1 MKLLEQLALAGQA
14 LRLTLRES
22 RAGWLWTPWL
32 VLGVLQCAVLLA
44 LLGFA
49 HPLLAWAVAPFVR
62 AIGGEAALH
71 YPEFYRDLPFVY
83 SRADLLMGSL
93 AGAVATGWSTR
104 LFAARWRRET
114 LPAGGAWA
122 EIAPRALT
130 LVLAQLPFQLLVLL
144 FTGLLERVLG
154 GQGGLAQRL
163 GYFVTLG
170 GVAGLQALFLYLP
183 ALVVLE
189 RRGLWGAFAGLPR
202 AWTRGFWA
210 ALLLSL
216 AALLPLLPLA
226 GLGQGSDLLV
236 ERGTPELVG
245 WVTAMQLLVSLAAS
259 FLLAGSSTLV
269 YLGAVADQP
278 GEEG

>member
-1 MKLLEQLALAGQA
+1 MKVLEQLALAGQA
-14 LRLTLRES
+14 LRLTLREL
-22 RAGWLWTPWL
+22 RARRLWVPWL
-32 VLGVLQCAVLLA
+32 ALGLLQCAVLLA
-44 LLGFA
+44 LVGFA

-62 AIGGEAALH
+62 AIGGEPALH
-71 YPEFYRDLPFVY
+71 YPDFYRALPLLYAREDLVV
-83 SRADLLMGSL
+83 GSL

-122 EIAPRALT
+122 ESAPWALT
-130 LVLAQLPFQLLVLL
+130 FVLAQLPFQLLVLL
-144 FTGLLERVLG
+144 FTGLLDRLLA

-163 GYFVTLG
+163 GSLVTLG

-189 RRGLWGAFAGLPR
+189 RRGLWSAFAGLPR
-202 AWTRGFWA
+202 AWARGFWA
-210 ALLLSL
+210 ALLLAL
-216 AALLPLLPLA
+216 VALLPLLPLA
-226 GLGQGSDLLV
+226 GLGSSLLV
-236 ERGTPELVG
+236 DRGTPELVG
-245 WVTAMQLLVSLAAS
+245 WVTGMQLLVSLAVS

>member
-1 MKLLEQLALAGQA
+1 MSALEQLALAGQA
-14 LRLTLRES
+14 LGLTLREL
-22 RAGWLWTPWL
+22 RAGRLWAPWL

-49 HPLLAWAVAPFVR
+49 HPLLAWAVVPFVR
-62 AIGGEAALH
+62 ANGGDPALH
-71 YPEFYRDLPFVY
+71 YPDFYRALPFLY
-83 SRADLLMGSL
+83 SRADLVLGSL

-104 LFAARWRRET
+104 LFAARWRQQT
-114 LPAGGAWA
+114 LTAGGAWA

-144 FTGLLERVLG
+144 FTGLLDHALA
-154 GQGGLAQRL
+154 GQGGLVRRL
-163 GYFVTLG
+163 GYLVTLG

-189 RRGLWGAFAGLPR
+189 RRGLWRALAGLPR
-202 AWTRGFWA
+202 AWARGFWA
-210 ALLLSL
+210 ALLLGL
-216 AALLPLLPLA
+216 VALLPLLPLD
-226 GLGQGSDLLV
+226 GLGQWSDLLV
-236 ERGTPELVG
+236 DRGTPELVG
-245 WVTAMQLLVSLAAS
+245 WLTAMQLLTGLAVS

-269 YLGAVADQP
+269 YLGAVADEP